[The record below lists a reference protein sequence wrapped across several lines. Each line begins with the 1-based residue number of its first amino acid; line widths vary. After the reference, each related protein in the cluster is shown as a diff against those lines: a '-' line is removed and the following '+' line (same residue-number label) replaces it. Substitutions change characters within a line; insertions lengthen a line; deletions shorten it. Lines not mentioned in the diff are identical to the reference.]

1 MSEKNIEKIKYLLD
15 NLNLDKD
22 ELKRLIKE
30 IKADLDDEDY
40 SSEEC
45 ETSDDEDLAKECV
58 DDTLRVKVD
67 EKDFMSLDLE
77 FKNSTTLSKII
88 DPDLRVTQLEVSN
101 GALPALSGGGG
112 SSSDRLWRNLNEFND
127 SLNFDISYSFSKYNK
142 IILLWLGTLHHRISC
157 ENTKKEI
164 HSRYTANH

>member
-58 DDTLRVKVD
+58 DETLRVKVD

-77 FKNSTTLSKII
+77 FKKSK
-88 DPDLRVTQLEVSN
+88 SN
-101 GALPALSGGGG
+101 I
-112 SSSDRLWRNLNEFND
+112 NE
-127 SLNFDISYSFSKYNK
+127 
-142 IILLWLGTLHHRISC
+142 C
-157 ENTKKEI
+157 E
-164 HSRYTANH
+164 

>member
-22 ELKRLIKE
+22 ELKRRIKE
-30 IKADLDDEDY
+30 IKAELDDEDY

-58 DDTLRVKVD
+58 DETLRVKVD

-77 FKNSTTLSKII
+77 FKKSKTNI
-88 DPDLRVTQLEVSN
+88 
-101 GALPALSGGGG
+101 
-112 SSSDRLWRNLNEFND
+112 NE
-127 SLNFDISYSFSKYNK
+127 
-142 IILLWLGTLHHRISC
+142 C
-157 ENTKKEI
+157 E
-164 HSRYTANH
+164 

>member
-58 DDTLRVKVD
+58 DETLRVKVD

-77 FKNSTTLSKII
+77 FKKSKTNI
-88 DPDLRVTQLEVSN
+88 
-101 GALPALSGGGG
+101 
-112 SSSDRLWRNLNEFND
+112 NE
-127 SLNFDISYSFSKYNK
+127 
-142 IILLWLGTLHHRISC
+142 C
-157 ENTKKEI
+157 E
-164 HSRYTANH
+164 

>member
-45 ETSDDEDLAKECV
+45 ETSEDEDLEKECV
-58 DDTLRVKVD
+58 DETLRVKVD

-77 FKNSTTLSKII
+77 FKKSKTNI
-88 DPDLRVTQLEVSN
+88 
-101 GALPALSGGGG
+101 
-112 SSSDRLWRNLNEFND
+112 NE
-127 SLNFDISYSFSKYNK
+127 
-142 IILLWLGTLHHRISC
+142 C
-157 ENTKKEI
+157 E
-164 HSRYTANH
+164 

>member
-58 DDTLRVKVD
+58 DET
-67 EKDFMSLDLE
+67 
-77 FKNSTTLSKII
+77 
-88 DPDLRVTQLEVSN
+88 
-101 GALPALSGGGG
+101 
-112 SSSDRLWRNLNEFND
+112 
-127 SLNFDISYSFSKYNK
+127 
-142 IILLWLGTLHHRISC
+142 
-157 ENTKKEI
+157 
-164 HSRYTANH
+164 

>member
-1 MSEKNIEKIKYLLD
+1 MDKLTDNIEKIKTILD

-22 ELKRLIKE
+22 ELKQLIKE

-58 DDTLRVKVD
+58 DETLRVKVD

-77 FKNSTTLSKII
+77 FKKSK
-88 DPDLRVTQLEVSN
+88 SN
-101 GALPALSGGGG
+101 I
-112 SSSDRLWRNLNEFND
+112 NE
-127 SLNFDISYSFSKYNK
+127 
-142 IILLWLGTLHHRISC
+142 C
-157 ENTKKEI
+157 E
-164 HSRYTANH
+164 

>member
-22 ELKRLIKE
+22 ELKQLIKE

-58 DDTLRVKVD
+58 DETLRVKVD

-77 FKNSTTLSKII
+77 FKKSKTNI
-88 DPDLRVTQLEVSN
+88 
-101 GALPALSGGGG
+101 
-112 SSSDRLWRNLNEFND
+112 NE
-127 SLNFDISYSFSKYNK
+127 
-142 IILLWLGTLHHRISC
+142 C
-157 ENTKKEI
+157 E
-164 HSRYTANH
+164 